1 MRPELETYQLID
13 NYLNGSLKGDAF
25 VSFEQ
30 RLQSDASFAE
40 EVELVKLSNQVVIGA
55 TIESLRKQMQ
65 SDIASIDHKNTLS
78 KVRNWSAGLLLGT
91 AVLTTGIL
99 YSHSTKEETAPQ
111 NTLSQQKDN
120 NPIKPKE
127 TIPYN
132 NNTSIEAPLPTSISA
147 TSKTKQ
153 VVTTTI
159 TNDSAK
165 TIMEE
170 YLSPVVVTP
179 PINRQTNPV
188 IDKPS
193 VPVTVEKKPINP
205 CLNIQIQAIITA
217 KPSCKEQSTGSIN
230 IPINSIKGGV
240 KPYSI
245 QFNGSKPNAKKELY
259 SYLSVGT
266 YSIEISDSNGC
277 SQQFSKVVSGSSCR
291 KTNYVFAPDKGET
304 WKINGLDDTPFHI
317 TILNISGKTVY
328 TSENIEGAFEW
339 NGFNQQGA
347 YLDAGLYIYIL
358 ESNAGEKENGQVTIV
373 R

>member
-1 MRPELETYQLID
+1 LRPELETYQLID
-13 NYLNGSLKGDAF
+13 NYLNGSLIGDAF
-25 VSFEQ
+25 VVFEQ
-30 RLQSDASFAE
+30 RLQLDASFAE

-55 TIESLRKQMQ
+55 TIESIRQQMQ
-65 SDIASIDHKNTLS
+65 ADIANIDQKNTFS
-78 KVRNWSAGLLLGT
+78 KVKNWSVGILLGT

-111 NTLSQQKDN
+111 NTLQQKGN
-120 NPIKPKE
+120 NPIKPNE
-127 TIPYN
+127 TVPYK
-132 NNTSIEAPLPTSISA
+132 NNTSIEVPLPTYILA

-153 VVTTTI
+153 VVTTAI

-165 TIMEE
+165 TITEE
-170 YLSPVVVTP
+170 RTSSAVSTP
-179 PINRQTNPV
+179 PINRQTNLV

-193 VPVTVEKKPINP
+193 VPVTVEKKAFDP
-205 CLNIQIQAIITA
+205 CLNIQIQASITA
-217 KPSCKEQSTGSIN
+217 KPSCKEQSTGSVS
-230 IPINSIKGGV
+230 IPINNIKGGV
-240 KPYSI
+240 KPYTI

-259 SYLSVGT
+259 SYLSAGT
-266 YSIEISDSNGC
+266 YAIEISDSNGC
-277 SQQFSKVVSGSSCR
+277 SQQFSKVVSENSCR
-291 KTNYVFAPDKGET
+291 KTNYVFAPDKGEI

-328 TSENIEGAFEW
+328 TSENIEGTFEW